1 MVRFG
6 KIRYEEIG
14 MFSFEKR
21 EFKKEEKV
29 FFRYLEDY
37 YREV

>member
-1 MVRFG
+1 MARSG
-6 KIRYEEIG
+6 KTRHEEIG

-21 EFKKEEKV
+21 ELKKEEKA
-29 FFRYLEDY
+29 FFRYSEDY